1 MRNERYKSFLEFALP
16 IPFLLILAVSCAIHF
31 PETSKLDWIL
41 LGSSTFLAWIA
52 TGPSFISTLMLI
64 RKIQKKELLPEK
76 ITDFPLQKT
85 SEENYKSSKQKI
97 ASFMQRITV
106 KEEAELVLSQAE
118 LNHLYLRGRNIDQY
132 AAYFTGLQIF
142 SNEYF
147 HFEIRDGYIWLR
159 SISYPDY
166 GGWDGT
172 TTETKR
178 INFINLEGVH
188 LEEILIAEL
197 NGRDMT
203 IPWLPK
209 YRDYLVFDL
218 PPYQRS
224 NLLDESY
231 ILLCLLGAVPAPN
244 SRLDDFRDD
253 VEYQNALKVI
263 KKITQIKVTDQ
274 ALVIKAENFQD

>member
-1 MRNERYKSFLEFALP
+1 MRNKSLLEFALP
-16 IPFLLILAVSCAIHF
+16 VLFLLILAVSCGFNF

-41 LGSSTFLAWIA
+41 LGFCTSLVWIA
-52 TGPSFISTLMLI
+52 SGPSSLLTLRLI
-64 RKIQKKELLPEK
+64 RIIQKKGLLPEK
-76 ITDFPLQKT
+76 ITNFPLQIT
-85 SEENYKSSKQKI
+85 SEEDYELSKQKI
-97 ASFMQRITV
+97 TNFMRLLEMQQQ
-106 KEEAELVLSQAE
+106 ADLVLSQPE
-118 LNHLYLRGRNIDQY
+118 LNHLYLQGRNIDQY

-159 SISYPDY
+159 SICYPDNA
-166 GGWDGT
+166 GWDGT

-178 INFINLEGVH
+178 INFTNLEGIH

-224 NLLDESY
+224 NSLDESY
-231 ILLCLLGAVPAPN
+231 ILLCLFGAIPVPN

-253 VEYQNALKVI
+253 VEYQNAVEVI

-274 ALVIKAENFQD
+274 VLVIKAGNFQD